1 MILLKAIYMS
11 NHQSIQSL
19 LTSLANGTYRPV
31 RASRVVRSRG
41 SRARRRSNRTI
52 KKFAWDA
59 TDNKFQLNKIMN
71 EQTDNNIFL
80 GVSDFDDLII
90 SAILQKRVEAGLTTV
105 HRETT
110 VLCNRERWAAWA
122 EESFNNDEYLFTQ
135 GNSSNG
141 FMIQKETNN
150 YIKYDVNSNSTTVR
164 AFGDIQFTESI
175 INKVEEKFSIVT
187 SYIEWVYSSDGG
199 SVNVPLNRD
208 RLPIAE
214 MYPFLKGE
222 TLESYYERYMES
234 SANILLLIGPPGTGK
249 TTFIRGLLAH
259 TNSSAIVSYDANIL
273 DKDGFFARFIEDD
286 ASVMVLEDSDAFLKS
301 RSDGNT
307 MMHRFLN
314 VGDGLVTT
322 KGKKMIFSTNLPS
335 IRDIDSALIRPG
347 RCFDI
352 IEFKPLSLFDAQK
365 LADKLEGAEV
375 PNVQAGNVVEFSIAE
390 IFNTQ
395 TNTKPTSRK
404 MGFV

>member
-1 MILLKAIYMS
+1 MLQLK
-11 NHQSIQSL
+11 
-19 LTSLANGTYRPV
+19 
-31 RASRVVRSRG
+31 
-41 SRARRRSNRTI
+41 
-52 KKFAWDA
+52 
-59 TDNKFQLNKIMN
+59 KIMN

-80 GVSDFDDLII
+80 GVSDFDDLIV
-90 SAILQKRVEAGLTTV
+90 SAVLQKRVEAGLTTV

-110 VLCNRERWAAWA
+110 VLCNRERWATWA
-122 EESFNNDEYLFTQ
+122 EEEFNNDEYLFTQ

-141 FMIQKETNN
+141 FMIHKETNN

-164 AFGDIQFTESI
+164 AFGDVEFTESI
-175 INKVEEKFSIVT
+175 IAKVEGKFSIVT

-222 TLESYYERYMES
+222 SLESYYERYMES

-322 KGKKMIFSTNLPS
+322 KGKKMVFSTNLPS

-352 IEFKPLSLFDAQK
+352 IEFKPLSLFDAKK
-365 LADKLEGAEV
+365 LADKLGGASV
-375 PNVQAGNVVEFSIAE
+375 PNVEAGKVIEYSIAE

-395 TNTKPTSRK
+395 TNTKPASRK